1 MKGVRSWR
9 QSFAVRGVSWRHGL
23 DWAIVNVPFYFHP
36 FLVSFWTL
44 FFFFFAR
51 RERKAVLSHLAVILP
66 GSWRVMNYLRAFRVF
81 SNFAWTLTEATVYKL
96 NKAPFACELSGAEF
110 FDELLAGKG
119 AIILTAHMGSYDL
132 GAALFATRFQREI
145 RVVRAPELDAGSA
158 HHVDLALKSA
168 GAGAVKVDYST
179 EGAALSFDLLN
190 ALRNGETVSIQ
201 GDRVVGEM
209 ASAPARLFGRRVC
222 LPSGP
227 FILALVAP
235 VMIYPL
241 FVIRRGH
248 RRYKIVVREP
258 IHCTRTARAR
268 EDDIASAITRWA
280 KLLEALVLENWNQW
294 YAFTPIFQNEER
306 E

>member
-1 MKGVRSWR
+1 MNSVRSWQ

-36 FLVSFWTL
+36 FLVFFWTL

-51 RERKAVLSHLAVILP
+51 CERKAVLSHLTVILP
-66 GSWRVMNYLRAFRVF
+66 GSWRVMNYFRAFRVF
-81 SNFAWTLTEATVYKL
+81 SNFAWTLTEATIYKL

-110 FDELLAGKG
+110 FNELLAGKG

-158 HHVDLALKSA
+158 QHVDLALKSA
-168 GAGAVKVDYST
+168 GAAVKVNYST

-190 ALRNGETVSIQ
+190 ALRNGEIVSIQ

-235 VMIYPL
+235 AMIYPL
-241 FVIRRGH
+241 FVIRLGH

-258 IHCTRTARAR
+258 IPCRRTARAR
-268 EDDIASAITRWA
+268 KDDIASAITRWA
-280 KLLEALVLENWNQW
+280 EVLEALVRENWNQW
-294 YAFTPIFQNEER
+294 YAFTPIFRNEER